1 MSPENDAKARNVAL
15 FDMPTLK
22 SEYAVGQSLDF
33 VERDAYEKGYAAGE
47 KAGFEM
53 GEQKAKVLLDRMESL
68 ISELTTLRATLIREA
83 EPQLVELAV
92 SIARKILMRELTTKP
107 ADIVAMTK
115 EALMKIER
123 TGQITIK
130 INPILYDLFMK
141 LKPQLLNIHPDIVF
155 DIDPSASPFGSV
167 VMGAVEDV
175 VTDLDE
181 QIKNIIKDIRDY
193 HAAH

>member
-1 MSPENDAKARNVAL
+1 
-15 FDMPTLK
+15 
-22 SEYAVGQSLDF
+22 
-33 VERDAYEKGYAAGE
+33 
-47 KAGFEM
+47 
-53 GEQKAKVLLDRMESL
+53 MET
-68 ISELTTLRATLIREA
+68 IIAELTTLKEAMIRET
-83 EPQLVELAV
+83 EPQMVELAV
-92 SIARKILMRELTTKP
+92 SIARKILTRELTTKP

-130 INPILYDLFMK
+130 INPILNELFMK
-141 LKPQLLNIHPDIVF
+141 LKPQLLSIHPDIVF

-193 HAAH
+193 HATH